1 MPTKQIFTAAIEA
14 AINQALRWANNS
26 DEVLAPLYGKTCIIH
41 IQEWNLALSFNFAK
55 DEVNI
60 VTDEEGLFNTMPDE
74 LSDDECWVS
83 LSLFALE
90 KIKQNNQITTLIK
103 SGQLDFAGD
112 LSILQSLGSMFDKLE
127 LDMEEVLSKYIG
139 DVAAYQVN
147 QTGKKVFEQANQQLS
162 LLLQSFSDAALDEK
176 PLGVRK
182 IMAINFSDEVNQLK
196 HDVDALE
203 ARISCLEK
211 QRKTRLPKP

>member
-1 MPTKQIFTAAIEA
+1 MPAKQIFTAAIEA

-26 DEVLAPLYGKTCIIH
+26 DEVLALLFGKTCIIH

-60 VTDEEGLFNTMPDE
+60 VADEEGLFNTMPDE

-139 DVAAYQVN
+139 DVAAYQLN
-147 QTGKKVFEQANQQLS
+147 QTGKKVFEHANQQLA
-162 LLLQSFSDAALDEK
+162 LILQSFSDAALDEK

-182 IMAINFSDEVNQLK
+182 IMALNFSDEVNELK
-196 HDVDALE
+196 HDLGELE
-203 ARISCLEK
+203 ARVSRLEE
-211 QRKTRLPKP
+211 QQQTRLPK

>member
-1 MPTKQIFTAAIEA
+1 MPSKQIFTAAIEA

-26 DEVLAPLYGKTCIIH
+26 EEVLVPLLGKTCIIH

-60 VTDEEGLFNTMPDE
+60 VADQEGLFNAMPEE
-74 LSDDECWVS
+74 LSGDECWVS

-90 KIKQNNQITTLIK
+90 KLKQNNQITKLIK

-112 LSILQSLGSMFDKLE
+112 LTILQSLGAMFDKLE
-127 LDMEEVLSKYIG
+127 LDMEEVLSKYVG
-139 DVAAYQVN
+139 DVAAYQLN
-147 QTGKKVFEQANQQLS
+147 QTGKKVFEHANQQFS
-162 LLLQSFSDAALDEK
+162 LMLQSFSDAALDEK

-182 IMAINFSDEVNQLK
+182 IMVVNFCDEVNELK
-196 HDVDALE
+196 QEVERLE
-203 ARISCLEK
+203 AKIASLELK
-211 QRKTRLPKP
+211 RKTRFPKS